1 MAISSRFAVS
11 TAAIALILTA
21 GCVTTGVTPGGASQ
35 AAETPASNTESVA
48 IQSAAPAEAASASG
62 DDTLVQVAAVPAA
75 KDAPADLPG
84 SLAPGAATV
93 RTIPNL
99 GAPIL
104 NAQARELYTQIFAA
118 VEAGRWEA
126 ARTLLARGND
136 PVAQKLFRWLEL
148 QSPRSGATFEDIVQ
162 FAERNPD
169 WPNQETL
176 ARRAEEALLDRRVD
190 DSVVLAWYGTRNP
203 LTPDGAQRF
212 AEALLN
218 QGQRER
224 GVKAFR
230 DYWTGGVFTEQQQQR
245 WLQRFGQH
253 LNADAHWA
261 RLDRL
266 VWEGRTDE
274 AKRMLRLVDANRR
287 LIAETRMRLRAGGN
301 TNRILERLPAN
312 LRNDPGLMYE
322 TMRNRRRNND
332 EAGARAILTSLPA
345 DLGRPEIWFPER
357 AVLARRSIVAGRAR
371 EAFDA
376 VRDHKLRVEHGAN
389 YVEAEFLAGWIALRQ
404 LNEPATAK
412 PYFERLANAAR
423 TPVSRA
429 RGAYW
434 MGRTL
439 EAQKQPDAAKEW
451 YGRAAQ
457 FHTAYYGQ
465 LAMARLD
472 TLGTRVAWPAPII
485 PTAAERRAFDASE
498 LPRAVRILRETNEND
513 RIRPLLIRMASV
525 AKTPSEHALV
535 SELAIQLGRSDWAV
549 LAGKRS
555 AQAAGVQLSD
565 LGWPVVPLSGE
576 KPERALTYAII
587 RQESQ
592 FESRVTSRA
601 GARGLMQLM
610 PATARAVAKS
620 EGTLGTHTDAR
631 LFDPAYNIRLGRA
644 FLHQMV
650 EEFGGSYVL
659 AAAAYNAG
667 PGRAREWIRNS
678 GDPREANVDA
688 IDWIEMI
695 PFEETRNYVQR
706 IMENVQVYRRNLQGP
721 QIAAAAHERDL
732 KRARN

>member
-1 MAISSRFAVS
+1 MEFSSRFAVS
-11 TAAIALILTA
+11 TAALALILTT
-21 GCVTTGVTPGGASQ
+21 GCVTSGVTPGGTSQ
-35 AAETPASNTESVA
+35 AAETKADIAVQTA
-48 IQSAAPAEAASASG
+48 DAPEAASG
-62 DDTLVQVAAVPAA
+62 DDTLIQLAAAQA

-93 RTIPNL
+93 RTIPPL
-99 GAPIL
+99 GGPVLDAR
-104 NAQARELYTQIFAA
+104 QRELYTQVFAA

-126 ARTLLARGND
+126 ARNLLSRGDN
-136 PVAQKLFRWLEL
+136 PVALKLFRWLEL
-148 QSPRSGATFEDIVQ
+148 QSPRSGASFEDIVQ

-218 QGQRER
+218 QNQRER
-224 GVKAFR
+224 GIKAFR
-230 DYWTGGVFTEQQQQR
+230 DYWTVGVFTEQQQQR
-245 WLQRFGQH
+245 WLQRFGQY

-266 VWEGRTDE
+266 VWDGRNDE

-287 LIAETRMRLRAGGN
+287 LVAETRMRLRAGGN
-301 TNRILERLPAN
+301 TTRIVERVPAN
-312 LRNDPGLMYE
+312 LQRDPGLLYE
-322 TMRNRRRNND
+322 MMRNRRRNND
-332 EAGARAILTSLPA
+332 ETGARNILTALPA

-357 AVLARRSIVAGRAR
+357 AVLARRSIVAGKAR

-439 EAQKQPDAAKEW
+439 EAQKQPDAAKDW
-451 YGRAAQ
+451 YARAAQ

-472 TLGTRVAWPAPII
+472 TLGTRVAWPAPVI
-485 PTAAERRAFDASE
+485 PTAAERRAFDATE
-498 LPRAVRILRETNEND
+498 LPRAVRILRETKED
-513 RIRPLLIRMASV
+513 ERIRPLLIRMASV

-555 AQAAGVQLSD
+555 SQAAGVQLHD
-565 LGWPVVPLSGE
+565 LGWPIVPLSGE
-576 KPERALTYAII
+576 KPERALTYSII

-610 PATARAVAKS
+610 PATARGVAKT

-650 EEFGGSYVL
+650 EDFGGSYVL

-667 PGRAREWIRNS
+667 PGRAREWMRNS
-678 GDPREANVDA
+678 GDPRDANVDA

-706 IMENVQVYRRNLQGP
+706 IMENLQVYRRNLQGP
-721 QIAAAAHERDL
+721 QIAANTHERDL